1 MHSRLVPALGTQGL
15 LESAAVLSG
24 HEVVKDGVDR
34 AGEVVQ
40 HAWRRDGWV
49 NGWTNWMGW
58 VGGWM
63 DELEDG

>member
-1 MHSRLVPALGTQGL
+1 MDSRLVPALGTQGL

-49 NGWTNWMGW
+49 DELDGL
-58 VGGWM
+58 GGWM
-63 DELEDG
+63 DG